1 MNLSV
6 LYGTLIE
13 TPSVSALSP
22 CVPGSIRGWGLC
34 KTYQWPI
41 VVHWS
46 KVLGSHRVIEWC
58 ILNDVKSG
66 LLKSY
71 LSLGKDLHKKTW
83 TVTTTDWLRL
93 SSKSELCDGSLTTET
108 THDTVMLHWKK
119 KKKRNSDYKSQTMLS
134 FFVYMQKHGISVF
147 KWQAIPKWSGRHL
160 KHRKL
165 H

>member
-119 KKKRNSDYKSQTMLS
+119 KKK
-134 FFVYMQKHGISVF
+134 GIQIIKVKQCFLFLYTCKNMVSLYSNDRQFQNGVDV
-147 KWQAIPKWSGRHL
+147 I
-160 KHRKL
+160 
-165 H
+165 